1 MVRHTSCAST
11 DLYINKL
18 LKLNSR
24 TLFLSVFQFF
34 LFYLCVC
41 VCMHAMFVQVL
52 SEVRE
57 VSDAWKLVVTDR

>member
-11 DLYINKL
+11 DLYINII

-34 LFYLCVC
+34 LFYLCVY
-41 VCMHAMFVQVL
+41 VCMHAMLVQVL

-57 VSDAWKLVVTDR
+57 VSDAWKL

>member
-11 DLYINKL
+11 DLYINII

-57 VSDAWKLVVTDR
+57 VSDAWKL